1 MITTTTPRGTKPQVA
16 RRVADLRERVA
27 RLRADGRRVALV
39 PTMGAFH
46 DGHLSLMRLAGADD
60 YAVVVSL
67 FVNPT
72 QFGPSEDLSAYPR
85 DEERDLALVAE
96 ADVDLIFAP
105 EVTEIY
111 PEGFGTRITVE
122 GPTRYLEGASRPH
135 HFSGVAT
142 VVAKLLIAARPDR
155 AVFGQKDAQQFAV
168 IRRLVADLHL
178 DDIELVVAPIV
189 REPDGLAMS
198 SRNAYLDPDD
208 RAAALALRRA
218 LDAAVDL
225 AASGERDP
233 RAIERR
239 ALGVLSSEPR
249 CEPVYASVVNPATF
263 EPVADLA
270 ERSLLCVAAQVGPA
284 RLIDN
289 DFIEPNPA

>member
-1 MITTTTPRGTKPQVA
+1 
-16 RRVADLRERVA
+16 
-27 RLRADGRRVALV
+27 
-39 PTMGAFH
+39 
-46 DGHLSLMRLAGADD
+46 MRLAGAGDH
-60 YAVVVSL
+60 AVVVSL

-72 QFGPSEDLSAYPR
+72 QFGPAEDLSAYPR
-85 DEERDLALVAE
+85 DEQRDLELAAKTGVELV
-96 ADVDLIFAP
+96 FAP
-105 EVTEIY
+105 DVAEIY
-111 PEGFGTRITVE
+111 PDGFGTRITVE
-122 GPTRYLEGASRPH
+122 GPTRYLEGASRPE

-142 VVAKLLIAARPDR
+142 VVAKLLVAVRPDR
-155 AVFGQKDAQQFAV
+155 VVFGQKDAQQVAV

-198 SRNAYLDPDD
+198 SRNAYLDPSD

-218 LDAAVDL
+218 LDAAVDD

-233 RAIERR
+233 RALERR
-239 ALGVLSSEPR
+239 ALGVLSSEPG
-249 CEPVYASVVNPATF
+249 CEPIYASVVNPTTF
-263 EPVADLA
+263 EPAADLT
-270 ERSLLCVAAQVGPA
+270 ERSLLCVAARVGPA